1 MGVEIRGPDIDI
13 KEQARQMYKDGMLL
27 KDIAKKLGKADGT
40 IRSWKNR
47 YQWDAKNNATLQ
59 KKKKEKTQRCKKKKN
74 IPKEVEYV
82 IQNEELTSKE
92 ALFCLY
98 YVKSFNA
105 TQSYKKA
112 FGSNYN
118 TAMTQGSRMLRKPK
132 IISEI
137 NRLKKE
143 KYSQAFLSEEDIF
156 QKYVDIA
163 FSDIS
168 DYVNFG
174 TEDIVIGVDDNGNDI
189 VATKSYVR
197 FKEVSEVDGSLI
209 NEIKIGKDG
218 ASIKLTDKMNALK
231 WLADHMGFATEQ
243 QKLSMRETISKIE
256 NNKEMLDIA
265 KEKLELE
272 RIKVLGIEDN
282 VGQDENI
289 KSFLQ
294 ATSNN
299 FDNSLFDDFNADEYG
314 KETESNQLI
323 DENTFDYN
331 VSYDNEGDED
341 GED

>member
-1 MGVEIRGPDIDI
+1 MTKVAIILANGFEEIEAMAPIDLLRRAGVTVDTVSINE
-13 KEQARQMYKDGMLL
+13 
-27 KDIAKKLGKADGT
+27 
-40 IRSWKNR
+40 
-47 YQWDAKNNATLQ
+47 NNH
-59 KKKKEKTQRCKKKKN
+59 
-74 IPKEVEYV
+74 V
-82 IQNEELTSKE
+82 ISSRKITVLTD
-92 ALFCLY
+92 
-98 YVKSFNA
+98 
-105 TQSYKKA
+105 
-112 FGSNYN
+112 
-118 TAMTQGSRMLRKPK
+118 K
-132 IISEI
+132 IINEI

-272 RIKVLGIEDN
+272 KMKVQTSESAEDKLDLLIES
-282 VGQDENI
+282 VKEVVSDE
-289 KSFLQ
+289 
-294 ATSNN
+294 
-299 FDNSLFDDFNADEYG
+299 
-314 KETESNQLI
+314 
-323 DENTFDYN
+323 
-331 VSYDNEGDED
+331 
-341 GED
+341 